1 MNNLIPFFLILLAFM
16 PIRLLAQG
24 CSDAGAC
31 SIPAMQYTDPFN
43 KPEKKNSFY
52 LGLNAGSADHNIIA
66 SGAHAG
72 FSRMFGTAFS
82 VDAKLTF
89 AVRNGND
96 INTCGLGDAYAII
109 NYRIS
114 PYFTASAGVKLPL
127 SEANK
132 TFEGRMLPM
141 DYQISLGTP
150 DVIVGVSYNKN
161 NWLLSLAYQ
170 QPLDQNQNVFIPS
183 EWPAE
188 STLSEFQQTG
198 VYHRSSDILMRIG
211 RVIPLHDRLTIT
223 PGLLPIYHLRSD
235 YDYLTFERVEID
247 GSAGLTL
254 NATLQATIQSG
265 LHNQIQLSIGFPL
278 IVREVRPD
286 GLTRSFV
293 AGLDY
298 LIAF

>member
-1 MNNLIPFFLILLAFM
+1 MRYITTFFIILFIINS
-16 PIRLLAQG
+16 IRLQAQG

-31 SIPAMQYTDPFN
+31 SIPAMQNTDLFA
-43 KPEKKNSFY
+43 KQEKKNSFSM
-52 LGLNAGSADHNIIA
+52 GLTAGSADHNIFA

-72 FSRMFGTAFS
+72 FSRKLGSAFS
-82 VDAKLTF
+82 VDARLTF
-89 AVRNGND
+89 AIRNGND

-109 NYRIS
+109 NYNIS
-114 PYFTASAGVKLPL
+114 NTFTASAGVKLPL

-141 DYQISLGTP
+141 DYQVSLGTP
-150 DVIVGVSYNKN
+150 DLIVGISYNKN
-161 NWLLSLAYQ
+161 NWLLALAYQ

-183 EWPAE
+183 EWPVE
-188 STLSEFQQTG
+188 SPLSEYTQTG
-198 VYHRSSDILMRIG
+198 VYDRAGDLLMRIG
-211 RVIPLHDRLTIT
+211 RTIPLYERLTIT
-223 PGLLPIYHLRSD
+223 PGLLPIYHIRD
-235 YDYLTFERVEID
+235 DIDYLTSEGVKIE

-254 NATLQATIQSG
+254 NATLQATILSG
-265 LHNQIQLSIGFPL
+265 LNNQLHLSIGFPL

-293 AGLDY
+293 AGIEY